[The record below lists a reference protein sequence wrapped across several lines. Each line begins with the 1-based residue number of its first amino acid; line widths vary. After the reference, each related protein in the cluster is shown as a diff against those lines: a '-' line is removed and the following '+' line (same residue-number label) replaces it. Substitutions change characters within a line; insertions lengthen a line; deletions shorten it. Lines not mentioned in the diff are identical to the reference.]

1 MTGGPRYRRGS
12 PDGHRRVVTI
22 VSLNSTVSCGTT
34 PIARRRLSCGID
46 TVLTV
51 DLDRAGIDIVEGET

>member
-1 MTGGPRYRRGS
+1 
-12 PDGHRRVVTI
+12 VTI